1 MTEMERGR
9 CETSSR
15 SYEHIYEEIRHP
27 SIATSEEN
35 ATKRSSSNDYI
46 SMHSDRDAEL
56 ASCADEIQRLRNRQN
71 RLEVLVRK
79 QTCLLR
85 SVGSVIGFIDGAF
98 DSMSRND
105 VKMTIKK
112 LIELTDD
119 YYDESYLVV
128 YRRVDVFYGATY
140 SNRTDAYPYIACCFS
155 KRHLTSFEQQMRL
168 TNPNFVKLLQYR
180 LNKKLFDDYMKRVES
195 FVNASYAGDGTCYF
209 CLKNPDYCDESI
221 MLAMM
226 KRLYESFCTKKSM
239 TLRAPAY

>member
-79 QTCLLR
+79 QTCLLK